1 METAGNPE
9 TVRVGVL
16 GGTRL
21 PGNVETF
28 LRNVDRLLERYP
40 TDFQFDLI
48 VRRDVIDSIPG
59 YDVVDPGIEKSDRA
73 LETIRTLTTS
83 LTQYTRRYPVDVLFQ
98 VTKFPVHGFVA
109 TVAGHRTDTPVVT
122 RLAGDNFREHQFSE
136 RTLDCARTF
145 ALNNLIGVV
154 PAWFSDATIVLGPHG
169 KSEIERRAGDGD
181 VRIIPQPVDFNRF
194 FPVNTETQAEIR
206 ERLGVSSDR
215 RTLLTV
221 GRITERKGMDDLM
234 TTART
239 LASRGANVEWLVLG
253 DGPLYDAVQS
263 TPLVNAIGRVPHRQM
278 PDYYRAA
285 DLLVHPSRIEGLPN
299 VLLEAAACGTPT
311 VARAVGE
318 TGTVASETYT
328 KPTRLPN
335 LVLADYETPDL
346 RDRFAPET
354 LRKEY
359 AEILMKTGTR

>member
-16 GGTRL
+16 GGTQL

-28 LRNVDRLLERYP
+28 LWNVGRLLERHP
-40 TDFQFDLI
+40 TDFQFDLV
-48 VRRDVIDSIPG
+48 VRRDTTDGIPG

-73 LETIRTLTTS
+73 LGTIRTLTTS
-83 LTQYTRRYPVDVLFQ
+83 LTRYARRYHVDILFQ
-98 VTKFPVHGFVA
+98 VTKFPVHGFAA

-122 RLAGDNFREHQFSE
+122 RFAGDNFREYQFSE
-136 RTLDCARTF
+136 RTLDRARTF

-154 PAWFSDATIVLGPHG
+154 PARFSDATIVLGPHG

-234 TTART
+234 RTART

-263 TPLVNAIGRVPHRQM
+263 TPLINAIGRVPHGQM
-278 PDYYRAA
+278 PDCYRAA

-335 LVLADYETPDL
+335 LVLADYEAPDL
-346 RDRFAPET
+346 GERFAPET
-354 LRKEY
+354 LRREY
-359 AEILMKTGTR
+359 AEILMETGTR